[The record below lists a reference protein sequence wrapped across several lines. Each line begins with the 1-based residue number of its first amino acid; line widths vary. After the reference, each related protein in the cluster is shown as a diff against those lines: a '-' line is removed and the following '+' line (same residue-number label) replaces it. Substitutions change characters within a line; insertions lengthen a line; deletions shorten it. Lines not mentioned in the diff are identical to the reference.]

1 MKKYLIG
8 VLIIVIGLLVTFAP
22 FGYAHVCFPKADG
35 SFMKC
40 HWTGEA
46 VRMLGELI
54 AILGVTF
61 LVDKRSRI
69 GLAFAYIGLGVCLIL
84 LMTVGIGT
92 CKNAAMPCN
101 VWTKPVIMLLA
112 IILIAVNAV
121 YLFLHRKQSD
131 V

>member
-8 VLIIVIGLLVTFAP
+8 VLIIIIGLLVAFAP

-46 VRMLGELI
+46 VRMLGGLI
-54 AILGVTF
+54 AALGVIF
-61 LVDKRSRI
+61 SVCKRSRI
-69 GLAFAYIGLGVCLIL
+69 GLAFSNIGLGICLIL
-84 LMTVGIGT
+84 LMTVVIGT

-112 IILIAVNAV
+112 IVLIAVNAV